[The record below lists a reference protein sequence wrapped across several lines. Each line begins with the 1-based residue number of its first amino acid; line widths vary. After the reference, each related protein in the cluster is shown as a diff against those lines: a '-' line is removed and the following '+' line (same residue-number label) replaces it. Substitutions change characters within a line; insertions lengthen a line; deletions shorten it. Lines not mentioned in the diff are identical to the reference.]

1 MSSSHRTWRVLT
13 ITGCSGFGKSERYD
27 SGSRIDRRP
36 ARCPHW
42 ILRPK
47 RVTVETSRRG
57 TQVVRERSAK
67 PLCVGSIPTRASS
80 NSFHFPANTAIKLVF
95 FVSVRFDSYPSA
107 AAFRPIAAW
116 RFFLCS
122 AVGGRT
128 FARKR
133 VAGEQCRLRELRIL
147 SLAVRGSGLIMISP
161 LMSSAFQ
168 PKEKR
173 RRAKSKETA

>member
-80 NSFHFPANTAIKLVF
+80 NSLQSSESITKKTGALSEAGLCGLPAF
-95 FVSVRFDSYPSA
+95 RYA
-107 AAFRPIAAW
+107 AAGKNRVRHGVAEVDAPGVHGAALDIAKATDGTIGVEEGVLW
-116 RFFLCS
+116 RIEL
-122 AVGGRT
+122 V
-128 FARKR
+128 
-133 VAGEQCRLRELRIL
+133 VAAPDALMVLSRCCALCRLIC
-147 SLAVRGSGLIMISP
+147 
-161 LMSSAFQ
+161 
-168 PKEKR
+168 
-173 RRAKSKETA
+173 